1 MSGNGNR
8 LWHIAAG
15 VAFLLTFSAPAAIFP
30 GNARLEVADS
40 TGALSW
46 NPSANAL
53 TVQCWFK
60 ISIPSGTNLTE
71 NMTILVNRRTG
82 TQANPHAFLI
92 QYNLQTG
99 NLEFSARGSGAF
111 TNALISRPY
120 LDRWYHVAVV
130 RQGENFTGYVDGRE
144 VFDVPS
150 PQTVG
155 NAANTDGISIGGW
168 AGGRFFYGEVQEVS
182 IRQEFLDRN
191 FINEFMFSD
200 QPTNDTNLKG
210 YFKLGYSTNLADRLR
225 NFAPAP
231 LPAGTETA
239 TATGTVEFEEAS
251 QSGEQSKF
259 DSLRNGGRD
268 ALTPLSG
275 AFSWRQTAL
284 ARPTPGIAFDFQV
297 GYSSANAFGGFKL
310 GNADPYAAGA
320 LGPGWRH
327 TFESRV
333 IPSQDFLP
341 VGSIETIGLMNWDG
355 TIETWDAELADG
367 VPTGTYRTR
376 HQEYRGEL
384 YFTNNFCEWQTPERL
399 VYRYRHP
406 FFGSQTQRGL
416 LVDIRDFNG
425 NTVQLLRNSSGVIT
439 QLVDSVG
446 GSCQFNY
453 QAGLLTNVSFNQW
466 QVNFAYDAT
475 NRLISKTLTN
485 ISGLYT
491 AVNTAWQFQYGT
503 NGLLARIM
511 DPRGNTNVFVQ
522 YDQFGR
528 QTNQVDALNR
538 ATATRYGV
546 PGKRQITRID
556 PGTNS
561 WIETYDRKGRIL
573 AQQDPLANVTR
584 HAYDTNGNRVSIT
597 EPLGWTTTF
606 GYDDRANVVART
618 NALGEIT
625 RWSIHPFFNKATQEI
640 NPLNWTNVYAYDAAG
655 NLTNHSDALGSL
667 VRYTYSTNGLVLTST
682 DANGNGSHFAYD
694 TNGFLIARTDP
705 AASTWHY
712 TVNDVGWK
720 LTEIN
725 PLNDTTYFTYDLNGN
740 PVQVTDPL
748 NRAFTR
754 HWDANGNLLAQS
766 DGKGQFTRH
775 AYDVANQRIATTNR
789 AGHLWQYTFNS
800 RGKLERATDPLGHST
815 TNFYDAANR
824 LTRIAAPQSHSITN
838 QYDANGNLVAL
849 FDPLGQRWSKTYDR
863 LNRATAETD
872 PLGNTRQ
879 TTFDAAGR
887 ISEIITPNGF
897 PSLHFYDGRGRLT
910 RWRDAE
916 DFDWVYDYDGNSNIT
931 NITDALGGHYVM
943 AYGPRNERLLERNQD
958 NFEWQY
964 TYDQLLRLKTQRDP
978 NQTLRTRNYDTAG
991 RVRLFTLST
1000 GREDTYD
1007 YDDNDNPRVI
1017 VRRVNGV
1024 AVANTSLTYDALDR
1038 VTRVVD
1044 PHGQPVEYGFDALG
1058 HVTSL
1063 TYPGNRIL
1071 TNRYDALGRLTN
1083 QVDWAARQT
1092 SYAYDLAGR
1101 LIRRA
1106 YPNGAVQ
1113 TNTFDTAGR
1122 ITGLSHQ
1129 VSSNPVS
1136 SNQVSIALTYA
1147 YDQNGNKIGGGE
1159 KGTLEWPLP
1168 SLTDEC
1174 ADYTA
1179 AGKLITRSISNTPTN
1194 AIPSPGGEGQGE
1206 GGQFS
1211 YFYDPSGKL
1220 TNATGGGQTWQL
1232 TYDEDNRTTS
1242 IHWDTGL
1249 TAKFI
1254 TNRYDALGRR
1264 IAKRVDGVETRYVLD
1279 LSGNME
1285 RILCDTT
1292 ASGQITAWYVHGPD
1306 LTYRVDATNGL
1317 LCYHADAQANVIAL
1331 TDAQTNLV
1339 AQYAYTPYGR
1349 SLGSSAI
1356 SNLQSQISNPYQFV
1370 GAQGVMEESDIP
1382 GLYFMRAR
1390 YYSADAGVFL
1400 STDPVKKI
1408 GPGWK
1413 PVAYGYAD
1421 GNPLTYNDPD
1431 GKIATHVA
1439 AFLGG
1444 MGKGII
1450 HGVLGE
1456 VGKEVSVGF
1465 LLSMGISAEHSRTA
1479 TDLIFAVKDVADT
1492 ILGAQAAL
1500 DPTGHGAAAFAG
1512 DQVGQLLGGMFGNQL
1527 INRANAPAGTAKPSP
1542 NPITVASSGPT
1553 PQNYFQGIQQS
1564 APVQQAQAAFTAGMS
1579 TINSPSPS
1587 SAPTTGGGGGSMSS
1601 RTPTAGTYGQNV
1613 TASTSTPVANAT
1625 TTTGTTSQNNG
1636 GGVSSSSGSSA
1647 FTTVVNT
1654 VSNAV
1659 NTATNAISSTVRSV
1673 AQTISSWATS
1683 AWSFISGGGR

>member
-1 MSGNGNR
+1 MSRNGNSW
-8 LWHIAAG
+8 WHVAAG
-15 VAFLLTFSAPAAIFP
+15 VAFMFALSAPAVNFP
-30 GNARLEVADS
+30 GNARLEVPDS
-40 TGALSW
+40 SGGLTW

-60 ISIPSGTNLTE
+60 ISIPTGTNLTE
-71 NMTILVNRRTG
+71 NMTILADRRTG

-99 NLEFSARGSGAF
+99 NVEFSARGSGAF

-144 VFDVPS
+144 VFSVPS

-200 QPTNDTNLKG
+200 QPTNNANLKG
-210 YFKLGYSTNLADRLR
+210 YFKLGYSTNLTDRLR

-239 TATGTVEFEEAS
+239 AATGAVEFEEAS

-284 ARPTPGIAFDFQV
+284 ARPTPGIAIDFQF

-327 TFESRV
+327 TFETRV

-439 QLVDSVG
+439 QVLDSVS
-446 GSCQFNY
+446 GSYQFNY

-466 QVNFAYDAT
+466 QVNFAYST

-485 ISGLYT
+485 TSGLYT

-503 NGLLARIM
+503 NGLLARIL
-511 DPRGNTNVFVQ
+511 DPCGHTNVFVQ
-522 YDQFGR
+522 YDQYGR
-528 QTNQVDALNR
+528 QTNQVDALGR

-556 PGTNS
+556 PGTNH
-561 WIETYDRKGRIL
+561 WIETYDRKGHIL
-573 AQQDPLANVTR
+573 AQQDPLTNVT
-584 HAYDTNGNRVSIT
+584 HYAYDTNGNRVSIT

-606 GYDDRANVVART
+606 GYNDRANVIART

-625 RWSIHPFFNKATQEI
+625 RWAIHPFFNKATQEI
-640 NPLNWTNVYAYDAAG
+640 NPLNWTNFYAYDAAG

-667 VRYTYSTNGLVLTST
+667 VRYTYMTNGLVLTST
-682 DANGNGSHFAYD
+682 DANGSLSQFAYD

-705 AASTWHY
+705 ANHTWHY

-754 HWDANGNLLAQS
+754 QWDANGNLLAQS

-775 AYDVANQRIATTNR
+775 AYDAANQRIATTNR
-789 AGHLWQYTFNS
+789 AGHVWQYTFTP
-800 RGKLERATDPLGHST
+800 RGKLERTTDPLGHST

-824 LTRIAAPQSHSITN
+824 LVRIAAPQSHSLTN
-838 QYDANGNLVAL
+838 QYDANGNLIAL

-887 ISEIITPNGF
+887 ISQIITPNGF

-910 RWRDAE
+910 QWRDAE
-916 DFDWVYDYDGNSNIT
+916 GFDWLYDYDGNSNIT
-931 NITDALGGHYVM
+931 NITDALGGHYAM

-964 TYDQLLRLKTQRDP
+964 TYDPLLRLKTQRDP
-978 NQTLRTRNYDTAG
+978 NQTLRTRTYDAAG
-991 RVRLFTLST
+991 RVTAHVLST
-1000 GREDTYD
+1000 GREDTYT

-1024 AVANTSLTYDALDR
+1024 AVATTSLTYDPLDR

-1044 PHGQPVEYGFDALG
+1044 PHGQAVDYGFDALG
-1058 HVTSL
+1058 RVTSL
-1063 TYPGNRIL
+1063 TYPGNRTL

-1106 YPNGAVQ
+1106 YPNGVVQ

-1122 ITGLSHQ
+1122 ITDLSH
-1129 VSSNPVS
+1129 SSLNSQPS
-1136 SNQVSIALTYA
+1136 TINIALTYA
-1147 YDQNGNKIGGGE
+1147 YDQNGNKIGAGE
-1159 KGTLEWPLP
+1159 RGTLEWPLP
-1168 SLTDEC
+1168 SLKDER

-1179 AGKLITRSISNTPTN
+1179 AGRLITRSISNTPTN

-1206 GGQFS
+1206 GEPFA
-1211 YFYDPSGKL
+1211 YNYDPSGNL

-1242 IHWDTGL
+1242 IHWDAGI

-1264 IAKRVDGVETRYVLD
+1264 IAKRVDGVETRFVLD

-1292 ASGQITAWYVHGPD
+1292 ASGQVTAYFIHGPD
-1306 LTYRVDATNGL
+1306 LSYRVDATNNVL
-1317 LCYHADAQANVIAL
+1317 YYHADAQANIIAV
-1331 TDAQTNLV
+1331 TDGGGANL

-1349 SLGSSAI
+1349 SLGSSLPTI
-1356 SNLQSQISNPYQFV
+1356 TSQPYTFV
-1370 GAQGVMEESDIP
+1370 GSQGVMEELP

-1413 PVAYGYAD
+1413 PVAYAYAE
-1421 GNPLTYNDPD
+1421 GNPLTHIDPK
-1431 GKIATHVA
+1431 GEFASPLLA
-1439 AFLGG
+1439 AFKTYGLLNDAYKLQTGETTFAELAKEAIEDRVAVSG
-1444 MGKGII
+1444 IYGYHAGLAEMILTGKGILDDARKGQGLSAGI
-1450 HGVLGE
+1450 ANQYMKGINAAGNTLGSVLYNNIGV
-1456 VGKEVSVGF
+1456 F
-1465 LLSMGISAEHSRTA
+1465 
-1479 TDLIFAVKDVADT
+1479 
-1492 ILGAQAAL
+1492 
-1500 DPTGHGAAAFAG
+1500 
-1512 DQVGQLLGGMFGNQL
+1512 N
-1527 INRANAPAGTAKPSP
+1527 
-1542 NPITVASSGPT
+1542 SSG
-1553 PQNYFQGIQQS
+1553 
-1564 APVQQAQAAFTAGMS
+1564 S
-1579 TINSPSPS
+1579 TVLS
-1587 SAPTTGGGGGSMSS
+1587 S
-1601 RTPTAGTYGQNV
+1601 PTAGTTPMANIPAPANQTKLAPDPDRFPFKCADQWRRRFNV
-1613 TASTSTPVANAT
+1613 QPHDH
-1625 TTTGTTSQNNG
+1625 
-1636 GGVSSSSGSSA
+1636 SGNVCPKRNRQHLHA
-1647 FTTVVNT
+1647 
-1654 VSNAV
+1654 
-1659 NTATNAISSTVRSV
+1659 
-1673 AQTISSWATS
+1673 
-1683 AWSFISGGGR
+1683 GR

>member
-8 LWHIAAG
+8 WWHIAAG
-15 VAFLLTFSAPAAIFP
+15 VAFMFALSAPAVIFP
-30 GNARLEVADS
+30 GNARLEVPDS
-40 TGALSW
+40 SGGLSW

-53 TVQCWFK
+53 TIQCWFK

-71 NMTILVNRRTG
+71 NMTILADRRTG
-82 TQANPHAFLI
+82 TQANPHAYLI

-99 NLEFSARGSGAF
+99 NVEFSARGSGAF
-111 TNALISRPY
+111 TNALIARPY

-144 VFDVPS
+144 VFNVPS
-150 PQTVG
+150 PQAVG

-200 QPTNDTNLKG
+200 QPTNNTNLKG
-210 YFKLGYSTNLADRLR
+210 YFKLGYSTNLTDRLR
-225 NFAPAP
+225 NFAPTP
-231 LPAGTETA
+231 LPSGTEIA

-284 ARPTPGIAFDFQV
+284 ARPTPGIAIDFQF

-327 TFESRV
+327 TFETRV

-367 VPTGTYRTR
+367 VPTGKYRTR

-439 QLVDSVG
+439 QVVDSVG
-446 GSCQFNY
+446 GSYQFNY

-485 ISGLYT
+485 TSGLYT
-491 AVNTAWQFQYGT
+491 AVNTSWQFQYGT
-503 NGLLARIM
+503 NGLLARIL
-511 DPRGNTNVFVQ
+511 DPRGHTNVFVQ

-528 QTNQVDALNR
+528 QTNQVDALGR

-561 WIETYDRKGRIL
+561 WTETYDRKGRIL
-573 AQQDPLANVTR
+573 AQQDPLTNITR
-584 HAYDTNGNRVSIT
+584 YAYDTNGNRISIT

-606 GYDDRANVVART
+606 GYDDRANVIART
-618 NALGEIT
+618 NALGEII
-625 RWSIHPFFNKATQEI
+625 RWTIHPFFNKATQEI
-640 NPLNWTNVYAYDAAG
+640 NPLNWTNFYAYDASG

-667 VRYTYSTNGLVLTST
+667 VRYTYATNGLVLTST
-682 DANGNGSHFAYD
+682 DANGNLSQFTYD
-694 TNGFLIARTDP
+694 TNGFLVARTDP
-705 AASTWHY
+705 ANHTWHY
-712 TVNDVGWK
+712 IVNDVGWK

-725 PLNDTTYFTYDLNGN
+725 PLNDPTYFTYDLNGN

-748 NRAFTR
+748 NRMFTR
-754 HWDANGNLLAQS
+754 QWDANGNLLAQS
-766 DGKGQFTRH
+766 DGKNQFTRH
-775 AYDVANQRIATTNR
+775 AYDTANQRIATTNR
-789 AGHLWQYTFNS
+789 AGHVWQYTFNS
-800 RGKLERATDPLGHST
+800 RGKLERTTDPLGHST

-824 LTRIAAPQSHSITN
+824 LVRIAAPQSHSLTN
-838 QYDANGNLVAL
+838 QYDANGNLIAL
-849 FDPLGQRWSKTYDR
+849 FDPLGQRWSKSYDR
-863 LNRATAETD
+863 LNRATTETD

-887 ISEIITPNGF
+887 ISQIITPNGF

-916 DFDWVYDYDGNSNIT
+916 GFDWLYDYDGNSNIT
-931 NITDALGGHYVM
+931 NITDALGGRYVM

-964 TYDQLLRLKTQRDP
+964 TYDPLLRLKTQRDP
-978 NQTLRTRNYDTAG
+978 NQTLRTRTYDAAG
-991 RVRLFTLST
+991 RVTAHVLST
-1000 GREDTYD
+1000 GREDTYT

-1024 AVANTSLTYDALDR
+1024 AVASTSLTYDALDR
-1038 VTRVVD
+1038 VTRAVD
-1044 PHGQPVEYGFDALG
+1044 PHGQPVDYGFDSLG
-1058 HVTSL
+1058 RVTSL
-1063 TYPGNRIL
+1063 TYPGNRTL

-1092 SYAYDLAGR
+1092 SYTYDLAGR

-1106 YPNGAVQ
+1106 YPNGVVQ
-1113 TNTFDTAGR
+1113 TNTFDSAGR
-1122 ITGLSHQ
+1122 ITGLSH
-1129 VSSNPVS
+1129 STLNPQLAT
-1136 SNQVSIALTYA
+1136 NTIAIALAYA

-1159 KGTLEWPLP
+1159 RGTLEWPLP
-1168 SLTDEC
+1168 SLTDER
-1174 ADYTA
+1174 ANYTA
-1179 AGKLITRSISNTPTN
+1179 AGKLLTRSISNTPTN

-1206 GGQFS
+1206 GGTNSTTFA
-1211 YFYDPSGKL
+1211 YNYDPSGNM
-1220 TNATGGGQTWQL
+1220 TNAAGGGQSWKL

-1242 IHWDTGL
+1242 IHWDAGITSKL
-1249 TAKFI
+1249 I

-1292 ASGQITAWYVHGPD
+1292 VGGQITAWYVHGPD

-1317 LCYHADAQANVIAL
+1317 LCYHADAQANIIAL
-1331 TDAQTNLV
+1331 TDGGGTNV

-1349 SLGSSAI
+1349 SLGSSLSTI
-1356 SNLQSQISNPYQFV
+1356 NSQPYTFV
-1370 GAQGVMEESDIP
+1370 GSQGVMEELPS
-1382 GLYFMRAR
+1382 LYFMRAR
-1390 YYSADAGVFL
+1390 YYSADASVFL

-1413 PVAYGYAD
+1413 PVAYGYAE
-1421 GNPLTYNDPD
+1421 GNPLTHIDPK
-1431 GKIATHVA
+1431 GEFSVNPAYS
-1439 AFLGG
+1439 LGF
-1444 MGKGII
+1444 
-1450 HGVLGE
+1450 VY
-1456 VGKEVSVGF
+1456 GF
-1465 LLSMGISAEHSRTA
+1465 LDSAVFNIIGGFSQAVGTEMLEQDNAVTLRTVEDGVAISQGISDRIAKKMGLPSVAVNMGRTTSAA
-1479 TDLIFAVKDVADT
+1479 T
-1492 ILGAQAAL
+1492 QERAL
-1500 DPTGHGAAAFAG
+1500 ATKLNFQP
-1512 DQVGQLLGGMFGNQL
+1512 VGN
-1527 INRANAPAGTAKPSP
+1527 

-1553 PQNYFQGIQQS
+1553 LQNYFQGIQQS

-1579 TINSPSPS
+1579 SITSPSPS
-1587 SAPTTGGGGGSMSS
+1587 SAPTSGGGGGSMSS
-1601 RTPTAGTYGQNV
+1601 RTATAGTYAQSV
-1613 TASTSTPVANAT
+1613 TASTSTTVANAT
-1625 TTTGTTSQNNG
+1625 TATSTTSQNTG
-1636 GGVSSSSGSSA
+1636 GGGSSSSGNSA
-1647 FTTVVNT
+1647 FANVTTAISNAASTVTTVVK
-1654 VSNAV
+1654 NAV
-1659 NTATNAISSTVRSV
+1659 TTAAQAVTSAVRSV
-1673 AQTISSWATS
+1673 VSTVSSW
-1683 AWSFISGGGR
+1683 FR